1 MMTAANTNSTPEKKL
16 FGYIGK
22 VLRINLTTGSIKVE
36 PLDEQMCERYL
47 GGSGFVAYYLWKELK
62 AGVDALGPENKIV
75 IATGPITG
83 TPLMGS
89 GRHTLGAKS
98 PQTGGIALSQ
108 IGEFWGAEI
117 KRAGFDIV
125 IIEGKSEKPV
135 YINIKDGKAEI
146 KDAAYLWGMDT
157 KETQISI
164 RKEIQDEKARVLMIG
179 PGGEKLVKFACIMGG
194 LYDAAG
200 RGGMGAV
207 MGSKNLKAISAKGTG
222 KIPVAN
228 PEKIK
233 EIHKILVDS
242 IEKVGILKAWHEA
255 GTGFDLDAGLMMGDV
270 PVHNWRD
277 GVMPT
282 AAKINAI
289 TLRDTMGAGMD
300 GCFGCPMRC
309 KKKAKMEKPYKID
322 PDYGG
327 PEYESLGAFGANL
340 AIDDLGAVVKA
351 NELCNAG
358 SVDVISAGGVI
369 AFCMEAWERGL
380 LTKEQTDGL
389 DLTWGNADSLLK
401 CVQKI
406 TKREGFGNI
415 LAEGLKATAK
425 WIGKGS
431 EEFAMQVKN
440 LDPGQH
446 EPRLMPAMGLGFM
459 VNPHGADHCLNVH
472 DGGFAM
478 KQGMARM
485 GIFGLHDPIP
495 ADEMS
500 PRKVAVFK
508 IEYLRQALLDCLAMC
523 HLSSVA
529 VDYPMM
535 VEIMNAVTGGHTG
548 PGELIRIAER
558 TMTVARLFNIREG
571 FTDMDDNLPKRFFQP
586 RGNGALA
593 KKALDPEKMD
603 KAKRYYYNLMGW
615 DAKGVP
621 LPERIEELYIE

>member
-1 MMTAANTNSTPEKKL
+1 MTTDSKTTPVKAL

-22 VLRINLTTGSIKVE
+22 VLRINLTTGKTAVE
-36 PLDEQMCERYL
+36 PLNETMCERYL
-47 GGSGFVAYYLWKELK
+47 GGSGFVAYYLWKELP
-62 AGVDALGPENKIV
+62 AGVDALGPENKLV
-75 IATGPITG
+75 IATGPVTG

-98 PQTGGIALSQ
+98 PLTGGIALSQ
-108 IGEFWGAEI
+108 VGEFWGAEI

-125 IIEGKSEKPV
+125 IIEGKSSKPV
-135 YINIKDGKAEI
+135 YINIKDGEVEI
-146 KDAAYLWGMDT
+146 KDAAHLWGQDT
-157 KETQISI
+157 KETQIAI
-164 RKEIQDEKARVLMIG
+164 RKELQDERARLLLIG
-179 PGGEKLVKFACIMGG
+179 PGGENLVKYACIMGG

-207 MGSKNLKAISAKGTG
+207 MGSKNLKAISVRGTG

-228 PEKIK
+228 PEKLK
-233 EIHKILVDS
+233 ELRKTLVDS

-270 PVHNWRD
+270 PVRNWRD

-300 GCFGCPMRC
+300 GCFACPMRC
-309 KKKAKMEKPYKID
+309 KKKVKMEHPYKID

-327 PEYESLGAFGANL
+327 PEYEGLGSFGANL

-358 SVDVISAGGVI
+358 SIDVISAGGVI
-369 AFCMEAWERGL
+369 AFVMEAWERGL
-380 LTKEQTDGL
+380 LTKEQTDGI
-389 DLTWGNADSLLK
+389 DLTWGNAASLLK
-401 CVQKI
+401 CIEKI
-406 TKREGFGNI
+406 IKREGFGNI
-415 LAEGLKATAK
+415 LAEGLAATAK
-425 WIGKGS
+425 WIGRGS
-431 EEFAMQVKN
+431 AEFTMQVKN

-485 GIFGLHDPIP
+485 NIFGLHDPIP

-529 VDYPMM
+529 VDYPLM
-535 VEIMNAVTGGHTG
+535 VEIMDAVTGGHTG
-548 PGELIRIAER
+548 PGELMRIAER
-558 TMTVARLFNIREG
+558 TMTVARMFNIREG
-571 FTDMDDNLPKRFFQP
+571 FTDMDDKLPKRFFQP
-586 RGNGALA
+586 RTDGALS

-603 KAKRYYYNLMGW
+603 KAKRYYYHLMGW
-615 DAKGVP
+615 DTKGVP
-621 LPERIEELYIE
+621 LPERVEELYIE

>member
-1 MMTAANTNSTPEKKL
+1 MAAELKNSPAEKKL
-16 FGYIGK
+16 FGYVGK
-22 VLRINLTTGSIKVE
+22 VLRIDLTKGSIKEE
-36 PLDEQMCERYL
+36 PLDQLMCERYL
-47 GGSGFVAYYLWKELK
+47 GGSGFVSYLLWKELK
-62 AGVDALGPENKIV
+62 AGVDALGPENKLV
-75 IATGPITG
+75 IATGPVTG
-83 TPLMGS
+83 TALMGS

-117 KRAGFDIV
+117 KRAGYDIV
-125 IIEGKSEKPV
+125 IIEGKSKKPV
-135 YINIKDGKAEI
+135 YINIKDGKVEI
-146 KDAAYLWGMDT
+146 KDAAHLWGMET
-157 KETQISI
+157 KETQIAL
-164 RKEIQDEKARVLMIG
+164 RKELQDEKTRVLMIG

-207 MGSKNLKAISAKGTG
+207 MGSKNLKAITVKGTG

-228 PEKIK
+228 PEKISAIRK
-233 EIHKILVDS
+233 TLVES
-242 IEKVGILKAWHEA
+242 IDKVGILKAWHEA

-270 PVHNWRD
+270 PVRNWRD
-277 GVMPT
+277 GEMPT
-282 AAKINAI
+282 SAKINAI

-327 PEYESLGAFGANL
+327 PEYEGLGSFGSNL
-340 AIDDLGAVVKA
+340 FIDDLGAVVKA

-380 LTKEQTDGL
+380 LTKEMTDGL
-389 DLTWGNADSLLK
+389 ELTWGNAAAMLE
-401 CVQKI
+401 CVHKI
-406 TKREGFGNI
+406 INREGFGRI
-415 LAEGLKATAK
+415 LGEGVKAAAA
-425 WIGKGS
+425 WVGHGS
-431 EEFAMQVKN
+431 AEFAMQVKN
-440 LDPGQH
+440 LDPGMH

-485 GIFGLHDPIP
+485 NIFGLHDPIP

-508 IEYLRQALLDCLAMC
+508 IEYMRQALLDCLAMC
-523 HLSSVA
+523 HLSSVM

-535 VEIMNAVTGGHTG
+535 VEIMDAVTGGHTG
-548 PGELIRIAER
+548 PGELMRIAER

-571 FTDMDDNLPKRFFQP
+571 FTDADDQLPKRFFQP
-586 RGNGALA
+586 RTDGALA